1 VWETPRLPIIAEV
14 LFIGQYRIRTC
25 DLWLRRPTLY
35 PAELIAL
42 PHQHSQS
49 ARTCQL
55 LILLDTKKT
64 MAIILENCMDLKK
77 KNFPVLFGF
86 LCLGMVIGSLGWEI
100 IERLLASMGSSLS
113 FTMKEPVGFNL
124 YVIAVYVRAN
134 LGTILGAISGILLFK
149 VL

>member
-1 VWETPRLPIIAEV
+1 
-14 LFIGQYRIRTC
+14 
-25 DLWLRRPTLY
+25 
-35 PAELIAL
+35 
-42 PHQHSQS
+42 
-49 ARTCQL
+49 
-55 LILLDTKKT
+55 

-77 KNFPVLFGF
+77 KNFPVLVGF

-100 IERLLASMGSSLS
+100 IERLLASMGSNLS